1 MKNRKVYIL
10 ILGIILLIF
19 IILVF
24 YKNNKVE
31 EVVSKEKSNVVE
43 DTETGEYIIY
53 DENNNILHRTQDRVE
68 AEVYDR
74 DSNFDMQMPD
84 F

>member
-1 MKNRKVYIL
+1 MKNKKVYIL

-24 YKNNKVE
+24 YKNNKAE

-43 DTETGEYIIY
+43 DAETGEYIIY

>member
-1 MKNRKVYIL
+1 M
-10 ILGIILLIF
+10 LIF

-31 EVVSKEKSNVVE
+31 EVVSKEKSKVVE
-43 DTETGEYIIY
+43 DKEAGEYIIY
-53 DENNNILHRTQDRVE
+53 DENNNILHRTQDKVE
-68 AEVYDR
+68 AEIYNR

>member
-43 DTETGEYIIY
+43 DAETGEYIIY